1 MRELGEATGL
11 SHTPCWRRVNKLK
24 ESGVIEAKRYILN
37 AAAAGYSIVVF
48 CFVRMKEH
56 NRESLNEFEQ
66 AVQGIPEVLQC
77 YSATGDHD
85 YILRV
90 LARSVSEYEQTIK
103 NILVE
108 LPHVSIVS
116 TSLTLNEV
124 KNTTDIPI

>member
-1 MRELGEATGL
+1 MCIRD
-11 SHTPCWRRVNKLK
+11 S
-24 ESGVIEAKRYILN
+24 
-37 AAAAGYSIVVF
+37 
-48 CFVRMKEH
+48 
-56 NRESLNEFEQ
+56 
-66 AVQGIPEVLQC
+66 
-77 YSATGDHD
+77 D

-108 LPHVSIVS
+108 LPHVSIVY